1 MRSLPKG
8 CCVDYMVNGTQMQN
22 AIIQIQLVR
31 QANQPRHRAH
41 QRCFALVENDKVS
54 AGSLVIK
61 LLQHQD
67 LRTPPPSPHQASSW
81 AAAAPP
87 SRV

>member
-1 MRSLPKG
+1 M
-8 CCVDYMVNGTQMQN
+8 DYMVNGPQMQS
-22 AIIQIQLVR
+22 AIRQIQLVR
-31 QANQPRHRAH
+31 QANQPRHRVH
-41 QRCFALVENDKVS
+41 QRCFALVENGKVS

-61 LLQHQD
+61 LLQHRD
-67 LRTPPPSPHQASSW
+67 LRTPPPFPHQASSW